1 MSDSIKTL
9 LTEGYR
15 KMGKAKPKKPKGTKK
30 GY

>member
-15 KMGKAKPKKPKGTKK
+15 KMGKAKPAKKKSKAK
-30 GY
+30 

>member
-15 KMGKAKPKKPKGTKK
+15 KMGNAKPKQKEVQRQ
-30 GY
+30 

>member
-15 KMGKAKPKKPKGTKK
+15 KMGNAKPKPSKKPKGK
-30 GY
+30 